1 LARAS
6 EQLALTAPERAWN
19 VRGLTQQQHGVLEW
33 ARAHGEVRTRE
44 LRLLG
49 YAAPYSAPS
58 VALGRL
64 EARGLLRR
72 ARRGRYVPVPAPTE
86 RAVA

>member
-19 VRGLTQQQHGVLEW
+19 VRGLTDQQEGVLEW

-49 YAAPYSAPS
+49 YQARYSAPS
-58 VALGRL
+58 AVLARL
-64 EARGLLRR
+64 AARGLLVRR
-72 ARRGRYVPVPAPTE
+72 SRSRYAPVAAPTE
-86 RAVA
+86 RVVA